1 MGLVF
6 AAWMVAGVVLHSP
19 VLRLL
24 PARASSFGGETVLGL
39 GYCDHY
45 AVLQSKP
52 GQPSEFRSRWEPTPG
67 TAWLHES
74 DRFVLVGVTASDLG
88 ARSGETLRGLH
99 RSRMCCWLL

>member
-1 MGLVF
+1 MF
-6 AAWMVAGVVLHSP
+6 AAWMVAGVVLQSS

-24 PARASSFGGETVLGL
+24 PAGASSFGDETTLGI

-52 GQPSEFRSRWEPTPG
+52 GQPSECRGRWEPTPG
-67 TAWLHES
+67 AAWLHES
-74 DRFVLVGVTASDLG
+74 DRLVLVGVAASVLG
-88 ARSGETLRGLH
+88 AGSGERLGVLP

>member
-24 PARASSFGGETVLGL
+24 PARASSLGGETTLGI

-52 GQPSEFRSRWEPTPG
+52 GQPSECRGRWEPTPG
-67 TAWLHES
+67 TTWLHES
-74 DRFVLVGVTASDLG
+74 DRYMLVGVTASGLG
-88 ARSGETLRGLH
+88 EGSGEPLGVLH